1 MKYKTVGSCAKEIS
15 FEIHD
20 GKLSQVF
27 FKGGCPGNLRAIS
40 ILLEG
45 MDVQDVI
52 DKFSGNLCRNGTSC
66 TDQLAQAL
74 EEWQKSQERPRCS
87 GFPDCRRCGDSLGKY
102 NSFM

>member
-66 TDQLAQAL
+66 TDQLAQAV
-74 EEWQKSQERPRCS
+74 EEWQKSQERTA
-87 GFPDCRRCGDSLGKY
+87 
-102 NSFM
+102 